1 MSSLPAKIDPTFVN
15 SLNDMSST
23 KKSAASLLVSAKR
36 PIRQLSLE
44 EKLQAIDRVHKG
56 ESKASVAR
64 IIGVPESTLRGWCKN
79 EDKLKVMAMKETP
92 SPEPVHQGDGV
103 SAKRMKYDTKSTS
116 RQDDPLWYWLQNQ
129 QNHQQRY
136 STGATGFDQDNSSWF
151 WRWYKNYSFP
161 QVSASEPLPL
171 VVPSRAIDT
180 VLTDNNNVESKEN
193 NALAKEETV
202 SEDEDEPPATAAE
215 AVKHGEKFLRWLEC
229 CSDPS
234 VTAVQLLQ
242 FRYLLNNVRTCAQ
255 RRANKSRTNGTRSRR
270 K

>member
-1 MSSLPAKIDPTFVN
+1 MSS
-15 SLNDMSST
+15 
-23 KKSAASLLVSAKR
+23 KSAAASLLVSAKR

-79 EDKLKVMAMKETP
+79 EDKLKVMAMKTTP
-92 SPEPVHQGDGV
+92 SPEPVHHADGPD
-103 SAKRMKYDTKSTS
+103 AKRVKYDTKSTS

-136 STGATGFDQDNSSWF
+136 STPAAFDQDNSSWF
-151 WRWYKNYSFP
+151 WRWYKNYSFPP

-193 NALAKEETV
+193 NALPIGKEEIV

-215 AVKHGEKFLRWLEC
+215 ALKHGERFLRWLEC

-242 FRYLLNNVRTCAQ
+242 FRYLLNNVRACAQ
-255 RRANKSRTNGTRSRR
+255 RRAAHKNKTATRSRR